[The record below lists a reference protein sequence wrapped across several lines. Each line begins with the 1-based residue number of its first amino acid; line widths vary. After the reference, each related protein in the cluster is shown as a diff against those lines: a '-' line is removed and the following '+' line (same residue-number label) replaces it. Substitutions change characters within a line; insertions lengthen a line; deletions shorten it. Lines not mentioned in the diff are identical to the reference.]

1 MSTLMKWL
9 IMLLAWLAFSV
20 ITFRTCVKDSCC
32 TACTTEMTTEEV
44 TPPPAET
51 SITRYPVDSR
61 LGFAEVETTDQF
73 TAWKDAILAGMED
86 EKMLEVEGIYY
97 ASETA
102 PDGYENMGLARA
114 AKTIE
119 LLSEFIP
126 KDRMRPV
133 ARLVENDS
141 SLEDGG
147 YFLAANTRWQA
158 DSNVEEEEVIS
169 ISEDEKIILFPNA
182 SAKPIEDAGVLKYL
196 DDLAAH
202 LNAHPDD
209 KVMITGHASR
219 TGLPEPNMGFSRD
232 RAERVRDMLTD
243 RGVNAG
249 QISIAFKGD
258 TQLRDSGTTEAAHRN
273 NRRAEIKLTRSG
285 N

>member
-1 MSTLMKWL
+1 MSSTLMKW
-9 IMLLAWLAFSV
+9 IGMLLAWFLFALA
-20 ITFRTCVKDSCC
+20 TFNFCVRDNCC
-32 TACTTEMTTEEV
+32 IACEITEEV
-44 TPPPAET
+44 TPPPPAET
-51 SITRYPVDSR
+51 SVTRYPVDSK
-61 LGFAEVETTDQF
+61 LGYAAVETTDQF

-86 EKMLEVEGIYY
+86 GKMLEVEGIYY

-102 PDGYENMGLARA
+102 PDGYENIGLARA

-119 LLSEFIP
+119 LLSPFIP
-126 KDRMRPV
+126 KDRMRPL
-133 ARLVENDS
+133 ARLDDDS
-141 SLEDGG
+141 SVGESG

-219 TGLPEPNMGFSRD
+219 TGDAKANVGFSRE
-232 RAERVRDMLTD
+232 RAEGVQKMLIE
-243 RGVNAG
+243 RGVNAS
-249 QISIAFKGD
+249 QVSISFKGD

>member
-20 ITFRTCVKDSCC
+20 ITFRTCVKDNCC
-32 TACTTEMTTEEV
+32 TACTTETTTEEV

-51 SITRYPVDSR
+51 SITRYPVDSK
-61 LGFAEVETTDQF
+61 LGYAAVETTDQF

-86 EKMLEVEGIYY
+86 GKMLEVEGIYY

-119 LLSEFIP
+119 LLAPFIP

-133 ARLVENDS
+133 ARLIEDDS
-141 SLEDGG
+141 SVGEG
-147 YFLAANTRWQA
+147 YFLSANTRWQA
-158 DSNVEEEEVIS
+158 DGNVDKEEVIS

-182 SAKPIEDAGVLKYL
+182 SAQEIEEAGVLKYL

-202 LNAHPDD
+202 LKAHPND
-209 KVMITGHASR
+209 KVQITGHASR
-219 TGLPEPNMGFSRD
+219 TGNPQANVRFSRQ
-232 RAERVRDMLTD
+232 RAERVKGMLVS
-243 RGVNAG
+243 RGVKAA
-249 QISIAFKGD
+249 QISVAFKGD
-258 TQLRDSGTTEAAHRN
+258 TELRDSGTTEAAHRN
-273 NRRAEIKLTRSG
+273 NRRAVLKLIRSG